1 LTHRL
6 SILAALAVAVG
17 AAGVAVKRDR
27 DQQRRLDELS
37 LRVADLSETARGL
50 VPTLRLLPALVGQQ
64 RCTLA
69 PGELER
75 ILRAGADPRGQTLAS
90 ATPLPAAD
98 KTARVELSSGQKA
111 ALDRAHQRLENA
123 ISRHT
128 LTREDVL
135 EMRAQLATVGS
146 TQETEALRARI
157 STAINHQQLVPQD
170 RLFLMP

>member
-1 LTHRL
+1 M
-6 SILAALAVAVG
+6 
-17 AAGVAVKRDR
+17 DR
-27 DQQRRLDELS
+27 RS
-37 LRVADLSETARGL
+37 
-50 VPTLRLLPALVGQQ
+50 
-64 RCTLA
+64 
-69 PGELER
+69 
-75 ILRAGADPRGQTLAS
+75 AS

-98 KTARVELSSGQKA
+98 KTERVELTSDQKA

-123 ISRHT
+123 ISRRT

-135 EMRAQLATVGS
+135 EMRAQLATVRS